1 MNSLVVNPE
10 TMEMINQLNTALTQI
25 YELVTF
31 LLAQPVVVLAL
42 GFIVMTAVIYNALRN
57 SNVAFSDNSS
67 IAIAVIMSLFGA
79 GIVAANLEKM
89 GIILAYIVIVGVP
102 AAVGYGLMRARRGV
116 KIPNE

>member
-67 IAIAVIMSLFGA
+67 IAI
-79 GIVAANLEKM
+79 
-89 GIILAYIVIVGVP
+89 
-102 AAVGYGLMRARRGV
+102 
-116 KIPNE
+116 